1 MGVEP
6 GFAVDECTAGVDEAG
21 RGPLA
26 GPLVAASVVL
36 GPNLIEGIRDSKTV
50 GERERERLYVE
61 ILDCA
66 KAVGVGIVSVKEID
80 SLNIHVATLLA
91 MQRAVTNMDFHP
103 TQILID
109 GKFCPNTPYP
119 SKSIVKGDSLV
130 SAISAASIIAKVTRD
145 RIMRELDA
153 KDPRYGFAQNKGYP
167 TVAHRSA
174 LEIYGPSR
182 AHRMSFK
189 PLHKFVLTERQ

>member
-1 MGVEP
+1 
-6 GFAVDECTAGVDEAG
+6 
-21 RGPLA
+21 
-26 GPLVAASVVL
+26 
-36 GPNLIEGIRDSKTV
+36 
-50 GERERERLYVE
+50 
-61 ILDCA
+61 
-66 KAVGVGIVSVKEID
+66 
-80 SLNIHVATLLA
+80 
-91 MQRAVTNMDFHP
+91 
-103 TQILID
+103 
-109 GKFCPNTPYP
+109 
-119 SKSIVKGDSLV
+119 LV

>member
-91 MQRAVTNMDFHP
+91 MQRAVTNMGFQP
-103 TQILID
+103 TQVLID
-109 GKFCPNTPYP
+109 GRFCPNTPYP